1 MAATE
6 TIDINIQV
14 KIDQLKAEL
23 EKIPGISKKSAEG
36 MAKSYSREYASMEKA
51 AAKAGRE
58 AEKAADRTRDAWK
71 GSAERVASL
80 MGGTF
85 GDISDSIFDL
95 GERLSGIA
103 TGASGLT
110 TVMAGTAAGVTALG
124 FAAAFA
130 GKATHEWLLT
140 LPGTIQSLKE
150 WEGIT
155 PVTAAELD
163 AITSYTERTS
173 ELGAV
178 VDRTAVLLGS
188 ELSPGMEK
196 VATVMLGL
204 VDVMSGAGG
213 VIDSMQSVSST
224 IGDVMLPVSRVLSL
238 GLSDLATGTYGL
250 LIDRGDAV
258 AASMERVTDQM
269 RGLNDEIRQT
279 NDEARE
285 MLVALG
291 LLDEDEGPVA
301 YTRAAREAEVVT
313 RDWAAAQRMLAD
325 ESSRAS
331 IAAAQAQADA
341 TAAALQRQ
349 SQEWEAYAE
358 RTAATQVQIQE
369 SITAIEAE
377 YAAQR
382 QEAQTLALQMGAETA
397 LQTIGDVAQLQL
409 DALEKEVQ
417 ARQDAHKAAVT
428 QLKSQRDIVREQLE
442 SGKISA
448 ATAREKL
455 AAIDTELKATRK
467 ANRETR
473 AEQNAQIER
482 AFKAQKIAAKGTA
495 IMNTATAY
503 LGFLA
508 TFAAL
513 GPGAPFAAAAIT
525 GPALKVQLAA
535 INAQSPPKFA
545 IGGMVGDR
553 VQGSADHVTIAAT
566 PKEAVLTERGVSA
579 AGGPK
584 GVDALNGGGSMGGG
598 VAAVYLDREMIGAA
612 VVSVIES
619 DSRVQRAL
627 DQRAGLVAGHRAR
640 YSARG

>member
-14 KIDQLKAEL
+14 KIDQLKSEL

-36 MAKSYSREYASMEKA
+36 MAKSYSREYANMEKA

-95 GERLSGIA
+95 GERFSGA
-103 TGASGLT
+103 TAGVTGLGGAAL
-110 TVMAGTAAGVTALG
+110 VTAAGITAAGFAVG
-124 FAAAFA
+124 FAA
-130 GKATHEWLLT
+130 KATAEWLDGMPDL
-140 LPGTIQSLKE
+140 IASLKDWSGLE
-150 WEGIT
+150 PISPADLQALQSYGEEADKLTAVSARLQVELGAGVAPAMESVTHAGIGLLNILQQ
-155 PVTAAELD
+155 LD
-163 AITSYTERTS
+163 AIAGRFSFS
-173 ELGAV
+173 MGDV
-178 VDRTAVLLGS
+178 VRH
-188 ELSPGMEK
+188 
-196 VATVMLGL
+196 L
-204 VDVMSGAGG
+204 VD
-213 VIDSMQSVSST
+213 SSP
-224 IGDVMLPVSRVLSL
+224 ISAAAAWAFDQ
-238 GLSDLATGTYGL
+238 LA
-250 LIDRGDAV
+250 DRGEAV

-417 ARQDAHKAAVT
+417 GRQDAHKAAVT

-473 AEQNAQIER
+473 GEQNDQIKR

-495 IMNTATAY
+495 IMNAATAY
-503 LGFLA
+503 LGLLT

-598 VAAVYLDREMIGAA
+598 VAAVYLDREVIGAA

-619 DSRVQRAL
+619 DPRVQRAL
-627 DQRAGLVAGHRAR
+627 DQRVGLVAGHRAR

>member
-14 KIDQLKAEL
+14 KIDQLKSEL

-36 MAKSYSREYASMEKA
+36 MAKSYSREYANMEKA

-95 GERLSGIA
+95 GERFSGA
-103 TGASGLT
+103 TAGVTGLGGAAL
-110 TVMAGTAAGVTALG
+110 VTAAGITAAGFAVG
-124 FAAAFA
+124 FAA
-130 GKATHEWLLT
+130 KATAEWLDGMPDL
-140 LPGTIQSLKE
+140 IASLKDWSGLE
-150 WEGIT
+150 PISPADLQALQSYGEEADKLTAVSARLQVELGAGVAPAMESVTHAGIGLLNILQQ
-155 PVTAAELD
+155 LD
-163 AITSYTERTS
+163 AIAGRFSFS
-173 ELGAV
+173 MGDV
-178 VDRTAVLLGS
+178 VRH
-188 ELSPGMEK
+188 
-196 VATVMLGL
+196 L
-204 VDVMSGAGG
+204 VD
-213 VIDSMQSVSST
+213 SSP
-224 IGDVMLPVSRVLSL
+224 ISAAAAWAFDQ
-238 GLSDLATGTYGL
+238 LA
-250 LIDRGDAV
+250 DRGEAV

-417 ARQDAHKAAVT
+417 GRQDAHKAAVT

-473 AEQNAQIER
+473 GR
-482 AFKAQKIAAKGTA
+482 AK
-495 IMNTATAY
+495 
-503 LGFLA
+503 
-508 TFAAL
+508 
-513 GPGAPFAAAAIT
+513 
-525 GPALKVQLAA
+525 
-535 INAQSPPKFA
+535 
-545 IGGMVGDR
+545 
-553 VQGSADHVTIAAT
+553 
-566 PKEAVLTERGVSA
+566 
-579 AGGPK
+579 
-584 GVDALNGGGSMGGG
+584 
-598 VAAVYLDREMIGAA
+598 
-612 VVSVIES
+612 
-619 DSRVQRAL
+619 
-627 DQRAGLVAGHRAR
+627 
-640 YSARG
+640 

>member
-95 GERLSGIA
+95 GERFSGA
-103 TGASGLT
+103 TAGVTGLGGAAL
-110 TVMAGTAAGVTALG
+110 VTAAGITAAGFAVG
-124 FAAAFA
+124 FAA
-130 GKATHEWLLT
+130 KATAEWLDGMPDL
-140 LPGTIQSLKE
+140 IASLKN
-150 WEGIT
+150 WEGLEPISPADLQALQSYGEEADKLT
-155 PVTAAELD
+155 AVSARLQVELGAGVAPAMESVTHAGIGLLQILQQLD
-163 AITSYTERTS
+163 AIAGRFSFS
-173 ELGAV
+173 MGDV
-178 VDRTAVLLGS
+178 VRH
-188 ELSPGMEK
+188 
-196 VATVMLGL
+196 L
-204 VDVMSGAGG
+204 VD
-213 VIDSMQSVSST
+213 SSP
-224 IGDVMLPVSRVLSL
+224 ISAAAAWAFDE
-238 GLSDLATGTYGL
+238 LA
-250 LIDRGDAV
+250 DRGEAV

-279 NDEARE
+279 NEQASD

-417 ARQDAHKAAVT
+417 ARKDVHKAAVDQFRT
-428 QLKSQRDIVREQLE
+428 QRDIIKEQLE
-442 SGKISA
+442 SGKISQS
-448 ATAREKL
+448 TAREKL
-455 AAIDTELKATRK
+455 AAIDAEQKAQRKATK
-467 ANRETR
+467 EQR
-473 AEQNAQIER
+473 AEQNDQIKR

-495 IMNTATAY
+495 IMNAATAY
-503 LGFLA
+503 LGLLT

-598 VAAVYLDREMIGAA
+598 VAAVYLDREVIGAA

-619 DSRVQRAL
+619 DPRVQRAL

>member
-14 KIDQLKAEL
+14 KIDQLKSEL
-23 EKIPGISKKSAEG
+23 EKIPGISRKSAEG

-95 GERLSGIA
+95 GERFSGA
-103 TGASGLT
+103 TAGVTGLGGAAL
-110 TVMAGTAAGVTALG
+110 VTAAGITAAG
-124 FAAAFA
+124 FAVAFA
-130 GKATHEWLLT
+130 AKATAEWLDGMPDL
-140 LPGTIQSLKE
+140 IASLKDWSGLE
-150 WEGIT
+150 PISPADLQALQSYGEEADKLTAVSARLQVELGAGVAPAMESVTHAGIGLLSIFQQ
-155 PVTAAELD
+155 LD
-163 AITSYTERTS
+163 AIAGRFSFS
-173 ELGAV
+173 MGDV
-178 VDRTAVLLGS
+178 VRH
-188 ELSPGMEK
+188 
-196 VATVMLGL
+196 L
-204 VDVMSGAGG
+204 VD
-213 VIDSMQSVSST
+213 SSP
-224 IGDVMLPVSRVLSL
+224 ISAAAAWAFDQ
-238 GLSDLATGTYGL
+238 LA
-250 LIDRGDAV
+250 DRGEAV

-279 NDEARE
+279 NDQARE

-417 ARQDAHKAAVT
+417 ARKDVHKAAVDQFRT
-428 QLKSQRDIVREQLE
+428 QRDIIKEQLE
-442 SGKISA
+442 SGKISQS
-448 ATAREKL
+448 TARDKL
-455 AAIDTELKATRK
+455 AAIDAEQKAQRKATK
-467 ANRETR
+467 EQR
-473 AEQNAQIER
+473 AEQNDQIER

-495 IMNTATAY
+495 VMNAATAY

-598 VAAVYLDREMIGAA
+598 VAAVYLDREVIGAA

>member
-36 MAKSYSREYASMEKA
+36 MAKSYSREYANLEKA

-95 GERLSGIA
+95 GERFSGA
-103 TGASGLT
+103 TAGVTGLGGAAL
-110 TVMAGTAAGVTALG
+110 VTAAGITAAG
-124 FAAAFA
+124 FAVAFA
-130 GKATHEWLLT
+130 AKATAEWLDGMPDL
-140 LPGTIQSLKE
+140 IASLKDWSGLE
-150 WEGIT
+150 PISPADLQALQSYGEEADKLTAVSARLQVELGAGVAPAMESVTHAGIGLLHILQQ
-155 PVTAAELD
+155 LD
-163 AITSYTERTS
+163 AIAGRFSFS
-173 ELGAV
+173 MGDV
-178 VDRTAVLLGS
+178 VRH
-188 ELSPGMEK
+188 
-196 VATVMLGL
+196 L
-204 VDVMSGAGG
+204 VD
-213 VIDSMQSVSST
+213 SSP
-224 IGDVMLPVSRVLSL
+224 ISAAAAWAFDQ
-238 GLSDLATGTYGL
+238 LA
-250 LIDRGDAV
+250 DRGEAV

-279 NDEARE
+279 NEQASD

-417 ARQDAHKAAVT
+417 ARKDVHKAAVDQFRT
-428 QLKSQRDIVREQLE
+428 QRDIIKEQLE
-442 SGKISA
+442 SGKISQS
-448 ATAREKL
+448 TAREKL
-455 AAIDTELKATRK
+455 AAIDAEQKAQRKATK
-467 ANRETR
+467 EQR
-473 AEQNAQIER
+473 AEQNDQIKR

-495 IMNTATAY
+495 IMNAATAY
-503 LGFLA
+503 LGLLT

-598 VAAVYLDREMIGAA
+598 VAAVYLDREVIGAA

-619 DSRVQRAL
+619 DPRVQRAL

>member
-95 GERLSGIA
+95 GERFSGA
-103 TGASGLT
+103 TAGVTGLGGAAL
-110 TVMAGTAAGVTALG
+110 VTAAGITAAGFAVG
-124 FAAAFA
+124 FAA
-130 GKATHEWLLT
+130 KATAEWLDGMPDL
-140 LPGTIQSLKE
+140 IASLKDWSGLE
-150 WEGIT
+150 PISPADLQALQSYGEEADKLTAVSARLQVELGAGVAPAMESVTHAGIGLLHILQQ
-155 PVTAAELD
+155 LD
-163 AITSYTERTS
+163 AIAGRFSFS
-173 ELGAV
+173 MGDV
-178 VDRTAVLLGS
+178 VRH
-188 ELSPGMEK
+188 
-196 VATVMLGL
+196 L
-204 VDVMSGAGG
+204 VD
-213 VIDSMQSVSST
+213 SSP
-224 IGDVMLPVSRVLSL
+224 ISAAAAWAFDQ
-238 GLSDLATGTYGL
+238 LA
-250 LIDRGDAV
+250 DRGEAV

-417 ARQDAHKAAVT
+417 ARKDVHKAAVDQFRT
-428 QLKSQRDIVREQLE
+428 QRDIIKEQLE
-442 SGKISA
+442 SGKISQS
-448 ATAREKL
+448 TAREKL
-455 AAIDTELKATRK
+455 AAIDAEQKAQRKATK
-467 ANRETR
+467 EQR
-473 AEQNAQIER
+473 AEQNDQIKR

-495 IMNTATAY
+495 IMNAATAY
-503 LGFLA
+503 LGLLT

-598 VAAVYLDREMIGAA
+598 VAAVYLDREVIGAA

-619 DSRVQRAL
+619 DPRVQRAL

>member
-14 KIDQLKAEL
+14 KIDQLKSEL

-95 GERLSGIA
+95 GERFSGA
-103 TGASGLT
+103 TAGVTGLGGAAL
-110 TVMAGTAAGVTALG
+110 VTAAGITAAGFAVG
-124 FAAAFA
+124 FAA
-130 GKATHEWLLT
+130 KATAEWLDGMPDL
-140 LPGTIQSLKE
+140 IASLKD
-150 WEGIT
+150 WEGLEPISAADLQALQSYGEEADKLT
-155 PVTAAELD
+155 AVSARLQVELGAGVAPAMESVTHAGIGLLSIFQQLD
-163 AITSYTERTS
+163 AIAGRFSFS
-173 ELGAV
+173 MGDV
-178 VDRTAVLLGS
+178 VRH
-188 ELSPGMEK
+188 
-196 VATVMLGL
+196 L
-204 VDVMSGAGG
+204 VD
-213 VIDSMQSVSST
+213 SSP
-224 IGDVMLPVSRVLSL
+224 ISAAAAWAFDQ
-238 GLSDLATGTYGL
+238 LA
-250 LIDRGDAV
+250 DRGEAV
-258 AASMERVTDQM
+258 AASMELVTDKM

-279 NDEARE
+279 NDQAQE

-291 LLDEDEGPVA
+291 LLDEDEGPVT
-301 YTRAAREAEVVT
+301 YTRAAKEAEVVT

-584 GVDALNGGGSMGGG
+584 GVDALNAGGSMGGG
-598 VAAVYLDREMIGAA
+598 VAAVYLDREVIGAA

>member
-36 MAKSYSREYASMEKA
+36 MAKSYSREYANMEKA

-95 GERLSGIA
+95 GERFSGA
-103 TGASGLT
+103 TAGVTGLGGAAL
-110 TVMAGTAAGVTALG
+110 VTAAGITAAGFAVG
-124 FAAAFA
+124 FAA
-130 GKATHEWLLT
+130 KATAEWLDGMPDL
-140 LPGTIQSLKE
+140 IASLKD
-150 WEGIT
+150 WEGLEPISPADLQALKSYGKEADKLT
-155 PVTAAELD
+155 AVSARLQVELGAGVAPAMESVTHAGIGLLNILQQLD
-163 AITSYTERTS
+163 AIAGRFSFS
-173 ELGAV
+173 MGDV
-178 VDRTAVLLGS
+178 VRQ
-188 ELSPGMEK
+188 
-196 VATVMLGL
+196 L
-204 VDVMSGAGG
+204 VD
-213 VIDSMQSVSST
+213 SSP
-224 IGDVMLPVSRVLSL
+224 ISAAAAWAFDQ
-238 GLSDLATGTYGL
+238 LA
-250 LIDRGDAV
+250 DRGEAV
-258 AASMERVTDQM
+258 AASMKLVTDKM

-279 NDEARE
+279 NDQARE

-382 QEAQTLALQMGAETA
+382 QEAQTLALQLGAETA

-417 ARQDAHKAAVT
+417 ARKDVHKAAVDQFRT
-428 QLKSQRDIVREQLE
+428 QRDIIKEQLE
-442 SGKISA
+442 SGKISQT
-448 ATAREKL
+448 TAREKL
-455 AAIDTELKATRK
+455 AAIDAEQKAQRKATK
-467 ANRETR
+467 EQR
-473 AEQNAQIER
+473 AEQNGQIER
-482 AFKAQKIAAKGTA
+482 AFKTQKIAAKGTA
-495 IMNTATAY
+495 IMNAATAY
-503 LGFLA
+503 LGFLT

-513 GPGAPFAAAAIT
+513 GPGAPVAAAAIT

-553 VQGSADHVTIAAT
+553 VDGSADHVTIAAT
-566 PKEAVLTERGVSA
+566 KQEAVLTERGVSA

-584 GVDALNGGGSMGGG
+584 GVDALNAGGSMGGG

-619 DSRVQRAL
+619 DPRVQRAL

>member
-14 KIDQLKAEL
+14 KIDQLKSEL

-95 GERLSGIA
+95 GERFSGA
-103 TGASGLT
+103 TAGVTGLGGAAL
-110 TVMAGTAAGVTALG
+110 VTAAGITAAGFAVG
-124 FAAAFA
+124 FAA
-130 GKATHEWLLT
+130 KATAEWLDGMPDL
-140 LPGTIQSLKE
+140 IASLKD
-150 WEGIT
+150 WEGLEPISAADLQALQSYGEEADKLT
-155 PVTAAELD
+155 AVSARLQVELGAGVAPAMESVTHAGIGLLSIFQQLD
-163 AITSYTERTS
+163 AIAGRFSFS
-173 ELGAV
+173 MGDV
-178 VDRTAVLLGS
+178 VRH
-188 ELSPGMEK
+188 
-196 VATVMLGL
+196 L
-204 VDVMSGAGG
+204 VD
-213 VIDSMQSVSST
+213 SSP
-224 IGDVMLPVSRVLSL
+224 ISAAAAWAFDQ
-238 GLSDLATGTYGL
+238 LA
-250 LIDRGDAV
+250 DRGEAV
-258 AASMERVTDQM
+258 AASMELVTDKM

-279 NDEARE
+279 NDQAQE

-291 LLDEDEGPVA
+291 LLDEDEGPVT

-331 IAAAQAQADA
+331 IAAAQAQAGA

-417 ARQDAHKAAVT
+417 ARKHVHKAAVDQFRT
-428 QLKSQRDIVREQLE
+428 QRDIIKEQLE
-442 SGKISA
+442 SGKISQS
-448 ATAREKL
+448 TARERL
-455 AAIDTELKATRK
+455 AAIDAEQKAQRKATK
-467 ANRETR
+467 EQR
-473 AEQNAQIER
+473 AEQNDQIER

-495 IMNTATAY
+495 VMNAATAY
-503 LGFLA
+503 LGFLT

-566 PKEAVLTERGVSA
+566 PKEAVLTERGVDGV
-579 AGGPK
+579 GGPK
-584 GVDALNGGGSMGGG
+584 GVDALNAGKSMGGG

-619 DSRVQRAL
+619 DLRVQRAL